1 VWREIMDRFF
11 PGAGWI
17 RMRRDT
23 LDTLQRFKAV
33 RALTTWD
40 DALEALFKEAGEAKQ

>member
-1 VWREIMDRFF
+1 
-11 PGAGWI
+11 
-17 RMRRDT
+17 MRRDT